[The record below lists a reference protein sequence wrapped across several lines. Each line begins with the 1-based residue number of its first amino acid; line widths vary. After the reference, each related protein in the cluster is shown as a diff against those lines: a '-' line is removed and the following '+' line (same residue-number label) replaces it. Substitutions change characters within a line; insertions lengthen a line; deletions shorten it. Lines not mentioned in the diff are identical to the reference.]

1 MVVASDC
8 WLHFARLRD
17 GGKMRRRARIRDRGE
32 MLRRARIRDR
42 GKMRRRAPRRD
53 GGEVRRRARL
63 RDHGRMRRTR
73 RQVLP
78 TRCGR
83 LLARAGGNSY
93 TGHENFKDRACEDT
107 T

>member
-17 GGKMRRRARIRDRGE
+17 GGKMRRRARIRDG
-32 MLRRARIRDR
+32 
-42 GKMRRRAPRRD
+42 GKMC
-53 GGEVRRRARL
+53 RRARL
-63 RDHGRMRRTR
+63 RTVGEMCRRAR
-73 RQVLP
+73 PGDGGQVLP
-78 TRCGR
+78 TRRGR

-93 TGHENFKDRACEDT
+93 TGHEDFKDRACEDT